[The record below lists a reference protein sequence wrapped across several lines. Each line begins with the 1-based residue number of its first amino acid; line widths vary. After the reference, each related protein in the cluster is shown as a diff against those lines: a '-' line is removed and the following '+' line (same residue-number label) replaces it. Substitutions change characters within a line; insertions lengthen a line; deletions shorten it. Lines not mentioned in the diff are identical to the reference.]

1 MLNSNLELPSENLA
15 LIQLERASF
24 WVEHSL
30 RFPPYSNGSSPFWK
44 KSISLEDE
52 ASNGLSPKLQIN
64 MDREVSSKTKME
76 LGWGW
81 CQRSMSVVALQR

>member
-1 MLNSNLELPSENLA
+1 
-15 LIQLERASF
+15 
-24 WVEHSL
+24 
-30 RFPPYSNGSSPFWK
+30 
-44 KSISLEDE
+44 
-52 ASNGLSPKLQIN
+52 